1 MCYNARILCVDGC
14 GGLVAGAILEKLAP
28 AAVAA
33 AAAATAADA
42 ADAADAAASGDA
54 AAAAGDA
61 AADGDVGAGC
71 VRGGMGI
78 AYPDERA
85 AIDAGDV

>member
-1 MCYNARILCVDGC
+1 VSYNARILCVDGC

-33 AAAATAADA
+33 AGAATAAA
-42 ADAADAAASGDA
+42 GGDA
-54 AAAAGDA
+54 AAAGDDAAAVAGDA
-61 AADGDVGAGC
+61 AADGDAGAGC
-71 VRGGMGI
+71 VRGGMVI

-85 AIDAGDV
+85 AIDAGDA